1 MAQNAAPP
9 VQPQTDN
16 ALATQQPQIDAL
28 ANEQVPMIFNDGS
41 KGLVARAHVL
51 DAIKDGGT
59 VGHYMQF
66 DDGSKD
72 IIPHENL
79 QGAMGDGGKVLDP
92 SALRQQAEAANAS
105 RDPTLGDYG
114 SIIGRAALTM
124 AGEVGAG
131 RIATPAIQ
139 KVTSAAEDLPAP
151 SLKALFKIGMDTAK
165 ESEVAGGNISSAGAQ
180 KFMDVAYKGAAQ
192 ARAAGN
198 TSKALAYDAA
208 AMAGKTYKA
217 YSDVSTW
224 VDKTIPG
231 APFALKLWAVAHL
244 AKEGIQ
250 KVDDLAF
257 GSDDED
263 TK

>member
-9 VQPQTDN
+9 VQPTDN

-59 VGHYMQF
+59 VGHYMSF

-79 QGAMGDGGKVLDP
+79 QPAMQDGGKVLDP
-92 SALRQQAEAANAS
+92 SALRQQATEAQATH
-105 RDPTLGDYG
+105 DPTIKEYG
-114 SIIGRAALTM
+114 ELAGTTALTM
-124 AGEVGAG
+124 AGQVGSG
-131 RIATPAIQ
+131 RMLTPAIS
-139 KVTSAAEDLPAP
+139 KVASSIDDLPAP
-151 SLKALFKIGMDTAK
+151 SLKALFKIGVDTAK
-165 ESEVAGGNISSAGAQ
+165 ESEVVGGNISSAGAQ

-198 TSKALAYDAA
+198 TAKALSYDAA

-224 VDKTIPG
+224 IDKTIPG

-244 AKEGIQ
+244 AKEGVQ
-250 KVDDLAF
+250 KADDLLF
-257 GSDDED
+257 GSDDKED
-263 TK
+263 K